1 MARSATLPYPA
12 APELAPPAPAA
23 PRAPGSPAA
32 PARKR
37 KPKRRRSWTVMLVPP
52 TGGSVRSYEVRR
64 WQVRLAACASVLL
77 LVGSLVGGAVLGG
90 TWRDEEIA
98 DIDALL
104 WDTQLSVAALTDT
117 LQAIRVAA
125 TMTSTSPSAGG
136 RPTNTAVAMRPSA
149 RARRAPAPG
158 VVLPVFGRLS
168 SGFSRSRL
176 HPILRIRRPHLG
188 LDVVAPSGTHIRAP
202 AAGRVLRVER
212 EFGFGLVVE
221 IDHGHGV
228 VSRYAH
234 CKSALVKAGDQ
245 VEAGAEIATVG
256 SSGLATGPHL
266 HYEVLVNRRQVDPL
280 GYVITGPVAPPAAPQ
295 GVVAGAGGSGSAST
309 SSGAPAAPAPGAAG
323 TALGH
328 TTNPP

>member
-1 MARSATLPYPA
+1 
-12 APELAPPAPAA
+12 
-23 PRAPGSPAA
+23 
-32 PARKR
+32 
-37 KPKRRRSWTVMLVPP
+37 MLVPP
-52 TGGSVRSYEVRR
+52 TGGSVRSYEIRR
-64 WQVRLAACASVLL
+64 WQVRLVASVSVLL
-77 LVGSLVGGAVLGG
+77 LVGSLVGGTVLGG

-104 WDTQLSVAALTDT
+104 WDTQLSVAALSDT
-117 LQAIRVAA
+117 LQAMRVAA
-125 TMTSTSPSAGG
+125 TMASGSPSAGA
-136 RPTNTAVAMRPSA
+136 RPTNTAVAMRLST
-149 RARRAPAPG
+149 RVRRGPAPG

-188 LDVVAPSGTHIRAP
+188 LDIVAPSGTHIRAP
-202 AAGRVLRVER
+202 AAGRVSRVER

-221 IDHGHGV
+221 IDHGQGV

-234 CKSALVKAGDQ
+234 CKSALVNVGDQ

-266 HYEVLVNRRQVDPL
+266 HLEVLVNHRQVDPL
-280 GYVITGPVAPPAAPQ
+280 GYVITGPAAPAAGGAQ
-295 GVVAGAGGSGSAST
+295 GVAAGAGSPGSAG
-309 SSGAPAAPAPGAAG
+309 SSGGAPAAPAPTGTG